1 MPWEIQPRDGRYC
14 VVKQGSSEP
23 VPGGCHDS
31 RAQAVKHQ
39 AALYANEARVA
50 AIYAELDEVEEE
62 AAAEQRV
69 AQEIKIVLEQPEALT
84 AAFAETLELVREQ
97 MRNGDR
103 LNDGLLEALRAAAGV
118 PQIVVEPTPIHVDA
132 PQVTVAA
139 PNVEVHPQIVMPA
152 DRRKVEFERDAIGR
166 ITGATVDEG

>member
-14 VVKQGSSEP
+14 VVKKGASEP

-39 AALYANEARVA
+39 AALYANESRVA
-50 AIYAELDEVEEE
+50 AIYEKLDEVEEV
-62 AAAEQRV
+62 AAEEQRV
-69 AQEIKIVLEQPEALT
+69 AQEIRVVLEQPEGMT
-84 AAFAETLELVREQ
+84 AAFVQALELVAERLSAGE
-97 MRNGDR
+97 R
-103 LNDGLLEALRAAAGV
+103 LNEGLIASLQAAAT
-118 PQIVVEPTPIHVDA
+118 PQIVVEPTPITVEA
-132 PQVTVAA
+132 PNVTVAA

-152 DRRKVEFERDAIGR
+152 ERRRVEFDRDAIGR